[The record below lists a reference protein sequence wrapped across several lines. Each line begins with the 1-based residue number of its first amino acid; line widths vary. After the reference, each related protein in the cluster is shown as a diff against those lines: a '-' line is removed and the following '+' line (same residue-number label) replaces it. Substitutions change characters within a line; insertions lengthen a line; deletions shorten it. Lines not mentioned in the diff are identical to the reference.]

1 MKIDSKERFS
11 NRVNDYRKYRPDYP
25 AGLIDVIKE
34 ICRLKYR
41 EYGRGYRFRHRNY
54 DRAIAPALPVG
65 VCCRTEAKKCEMR
78 QKEQFHNN
86 PKFVS
91 VNGSAEET
99 TLSSTRIDLIISAQ
113 AFHWFDRSLSKR
125 EFKRILKP
133 NGWVVLVWNTR
144 VIDGDSFH
152 IELEEFLR
160 RETPEYGKI
169 HHKNIDRKTLCEF
182 FSQKEI
188 VSKTLPNHQILDWE
202 GMKGRFLSASYIPAP
217 GQPGHEFIVD
227 GLKKIFLKH
236 QSNGTVTLK
245 YVTEMYASRFGPT

>member
-1 MKIDSKERFS
+1 MKIDSKERFT
-11 NRVNDYRKYRPDYP
+11 NRVNDYRKYRPNYP
-25 AGLIDVIKE
+25 EELIGVIKE
-34 ICRLKYR
+34 ICSLND
-41 EYGRGYRFRHRNY
+41 ESIVADIGSGTGIMTEILLPHFRKVYAVEPNANMR
-54 DRAIAPALPVG
+54 IAA
-65 VCCRTEAKKCEMR
+65 
-78 QKEQFHNN
+78 EQQYSSNQ
-86 PKFVS
+86 KFVS
-91 VNGSAEET
+91 INGSAEGT
-99 TLSSTRIDLIISAQ
+99 TLSSNSIDLIISAQ

-125 EFKRILKP
+125 EFQRILKP

-144 VIDGDSFH
+144 VISGDPFH

-169 HHKNIDRKTLCEF
+169 HHKNIDIKTLCEF

-188 VSKTLPNHQILDWE
+188 VSKELPNHQILDWD

-236 QSNGTVTLK
+236 QSNGNVTLK
-245 YVTEMYASRFGPT
+245 YVTEMYASRFGAT

>member
-1 MKIDSKERFS
+1 MINSKERFS
-11 NRVNDYRKYRPDYP
+11 NRVDDYRKYRPDYP
-25 AGLIDVIKE
+25 AGLIEVMKE
-34 ICRLKYR
+34 ICDFNIGSVVADVGSGTGIMTERL
-41 EYGRGYRFRHRNY
+41 
-54 DRAIAPALPVG
+54 LPH
-65 VCCRTEAKKCEMR
+65 CRSVYAVEPNKEMR
-78 QKEQFHNN
+78 NAAEEQFHNN
-86 PKFVS
+86 SKFVS

-99 TLSSTRIDLIISAQ
+99 TLPSNSIDLIISAQ
-113 AFHWFDRSLSKR
+113 AFHWFDRTLTKQ

-144 VIDGDSFH
+144 VIQGDAFH
-152 IELEEFLR
+152 VELEEFLR